1 MAGQELSLDAIAGLL
16 AGSRTRGDYDG
27 VLSDFLS
34 DDAPAG
40 IEVDLSTGP
49 LAGKDPK
56 NVVTGFNNAKA
67 RMDKNTGKP
76 VHQGGHNVKV
86 LIRWVE
92 TDETEVVDGK
102 TVPKKEGH
110 VFLINT
116 AKYNPDG
123 ATAQTAP
130 EGEPVAA

>member
-1 MAGQELSLDAIAGLL
+1 MAGQSLSLDAIAGLL

-27 VLSDFLS
+27 ELSAFL
-34 DDAPAG
+34 DPDAPAG
-40 IEVDLSTGP
+40 IEVDLTSGP

-76 VHQGGHNVKV
+76 VHPGGHNVKV

-92 TDETEVVDGK
+92 TGNTVKDAEGKEV
-102 TVPKKEGH
+102 PEKEGH

-116 AKYNPDG
+116 AKYSPDG
-123 ATAQTAP
+123 S
-130 EGEPVAA
+130 